1 MINYLLDKRR
11 KEMLAERQ
19 LTKWLEIITMSMMWK
34 NLEFL
39 TLCIV
44 WSGSS
49 LINCMSQL
57 DFIWLLYHNSVFFR
71 LLYHDE

>member
-1 MINYLLDKRR
+1 
-11 KEMLAERQ
+11 MLAEGQ
-19 LTKWLEIITMSMMWK
+19 FTKWLEIITMSMMLK

-57 DFIWLLYHNSVFFR
+57 DFIWLLFCFLQIIISR
-71 LLYHDE
+71 